1 MMAVSLDCV
10 AYNMQVLQ
18 GIMFF
23 FFFFFFIIIFFFYH
37 RGNSVVC
44 PL

>member
-23 FFFFFFIIIFFFYH
+23 FFFFFFFLIAVILLH
-37 RGNSVVC
+37 V
-44 PL
+44 LL